1 MQEEPA
7 RGKSTL
13 ALENPRIRVAIRAG
27 QSYIAPQA
35 ALAQLVRALDCGSR
49 GPPFEPGR
57 RYHPKTEIKMPLPW
71 PAPLVFRG
79 SANATPLR
87 SGQGQSPQ
95 PTSPDNPPLC
105 HRVYRQARRPKI
117 RRPDG

>member
-1 MQEEPA
+1 MQEERA

-57 RYHPKTEIKMPLPW
+57 RYHPKSYYDLKSIYYIKYQIFMNLFMYLNGISLW
-71 PAPLVFRG
+71 CF
-79 SANATPLR
+79 SK
-87 SGQGQSPQ
+87 SSHPQ
-95 PTSPDNPPLC
+95 MCHPPSRYALS
-105 HRVYRQARRPKI
+105 V
-117 RRPDG
+117 

>member
-1 MQEEPA
+1 MQEERA

-57 RYHPKTEIKMPLPW
+57 RYHLPSQNVNYDASARAS
-71 PAPLVFRG
+71 APDVSRIG
-79 SANATPLR
+79 KCSTVAIRPRTIAAT
-87 SGQGQSPQ
+87 
-95 PTSPDNPPLC
+95 
-105 HRVYRQARRPKI
+105 HMA
-117 RRPDG
+117 

>member
-1 MQEEPA
+1 MQEERA

-57 RYHPKTEIKMPLPW
+57 RYHHSIRIAPKFQGRGLDILHMKTTLGLSLSEGVPPKAEKSLTQ
-71 PAPLVFRG
+71 LRRFRR
-79 SANATPLR
+79 N
-87 SGQGQSPQ
+87 
-95 PTSPDNPPLC
+95 
-105 HRVYRQARRPKI
+105 
-117 RRPDG
+117 